1 MFLGTQ
7 RRFGVEI
14 EFIGVDRHELARAI
28 SAQGIDCVVEGYN
41 HRTQSHWK
49 IVTDAS
55 CGYEMVSPILQGES
69 GFFDLKIVMDTMT
82 EMCCAVNRQ
91 TGVHVHLEA
100 VDLTALDVKNI
111 VKRYSDNE
119 AEIDSWFPRSRR
131 ANNNTYCRS
140 VEIGISE
147 IRGTDES
154 LDAQPARAT
163 TRFLNTRFTKLNLAS
178 LDRYNTIEF
187 RQHAGSTDY
196 AKVSN
201 WILFLQHFMEQSA
214 KMKNAGGPNMNVR
227 RSKSRVYDE
236 VRTQI
241 ETAGGQMRHAG
252 GQNWKVT
259 SPDGAVHIFTIEQ
272 LDALYV
278 GNPYRGRRVLD
289 VNTMRDF
296 WSVVIGTA
304 EVIDDSLNAEIP
316 TSVVEFFE
324 TRREAL
330 AA

>member
-196 AKVSN
+196 VKVSN
-201 WILFLQHFMEQSA
+201 WILFLQHFMDQSA
-214 KMKNAGGPNMNVR
+214 KMKTANGASVAFRAKNPSKPFAELREQFAMAGFNLKYSGAQVRGGLGWKLVSPNG
-227 RSKSRVYDE
+227 E
-236 VRTQI
+236 VELFQI
-241 ETAGGQMRHAG
+241 WSWMHFTLIKET
-252 GQNWKVT
+252 
-259 SPDGAVHIFTIEQ
+259 
-272 LDALYV
+272 
-278 GNPYRGRRVLD
+278 
-289 VNTMRDF
+289 
-296 WSVVIGTA
+296 
-304 EVIDDSLNAEIP
+304 
-316 TSVVEFFE
+316 
-324 TRREAL
+324 
-330 AA
+330 